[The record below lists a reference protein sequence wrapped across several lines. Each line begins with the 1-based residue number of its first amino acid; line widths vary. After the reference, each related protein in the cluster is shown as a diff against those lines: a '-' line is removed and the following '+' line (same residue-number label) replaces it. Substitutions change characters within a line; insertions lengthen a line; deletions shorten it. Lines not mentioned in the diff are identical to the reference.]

1 MDSSWK
7 AISDDSRRQILLLLK
22 KKEMT
27 PTEIA
32 QHFKFSQP
40 AVSSHLRILK
50 NSDLIREKKIGK
62 NRIYSLNTEK
72 TYEMMKFFASMWG
85 YNLRSLKELLEN
97 QQKKMNDFTIK
108 QEIIIDVSIEKVFKV
123 SLM

>member
-1 MDSSWK
+1 MESSWK
-7 AISDDSRRQILLLLK
+7 AISAITGVRYCFYLK

-50 NSDLIREKKIGK
+50 NSDLIRAKKI
-62 NRIYSLNTEK
+62 
-72 TYEMMKFFASMWG
+72 W
-85 YNLRSLKELLEN
+85 
-97 QQKKMNDFTIK
+97 
-108 QEIIIDVSIEKVFKV
+108 
-123 SLM
+123 

>member
-1 MDSSWK
+1 MESSWK
-7 AISDDSRRQILLLLK
+7 AISDDNRRQILLLLK

-40 AVSSHLRILK
+40 ALSTHLRILK

-72 TYEMMKFFASMWG
+72 TVEMMKFFTSIWG
-85 YNLRSLKELLEN
+85 YKLKSLKEFLEN
-97 QQKKMNDFTIK
+97 EQKN
-108 QEIIIDVSIEKVFKV
+108 E
-123 SLM
+123 

>member
-1 MDSSWK
+1 LESSWK
-7 AISDDSRRQILLLLK
+7 AIADDSRRQILLVLK

-50 NSDLIREKKIGK
+50 SSDLIREKKIGK
-62 NRIYSLNTEK
+62 NRIYSLNTDK
-72 TYEMMKFFASMWG
+72 TYEMMKLFASMLG
-85 YNLRSLKELLEN
+85 YNLTSLKELLEN
-97 QQKKMNDFTIK
+97 EQKN
-108 QEIIIDVSIEKVFKV
+108 
-123 SLM
+123 

>member
-1 MDSSWK
+1 MESSWK
-7 AISDDSRRQILLLLK
+7 AISDDNRRQILLLLK

-50 NSDLIREKKIGK
+50 SSDLIREKKIGK
-62 NRIYSLNTEK
+62 NRIYSLNPEK

-85 YNLRSLKELLEN
+85 YNLKSLKELLEN
-97 QQKKMNDFTIK
+97 EQKN
-108 QEIIIDVSIEKVFKV
+108 E
-123 SLM
+123 

>member
-1 MDSSWK
+1 MDSTWK

-32 QHFKFSQP
+32 QHFNFSQP

-50 NSDLIREKKIGK
+50 SSDLIKEKKIGK
-62 NRIYSLNTEK
+62 NRIYSLNPEK
-72 TYEMMKFFASMWG
+72 TYEMMQFFASMWG
-85 YNLRSLKELLEN
+85 YNLKSLKELLEN
-97 QQKKMNDFTIK
+97 
-108 QEIIIDVSIEKVFKV
+108 EK
-123 SLM
+123 

>member
-32 QHFKFSQP
+32 QHFNFSQP

-50 NSDLIREKKIGK
+50 SSDLIKEKKVGK
-62 NRIYSLNTEK
+62 NRIYSLNPEK
-72 TYEMMKFFASMWG
+72 TYEMMQFFASMWG
-85 YNLRSLKELLEN
+85 YNLKSLKELLEN
-97 QQKKMNDFTIK
+97 
-108 QEIIIDVSIEKVFKV
+108 EK
-123 SLM
+123 

>member
-1 MDSSWK
+1 MDSKWK

-32 QHFKFSQP
+32 QHFNFSQP

-50 NSDLIREKKIGK
+50 SSDLIREKKVGK
-62 NRIYSLNTEK
+62 NRIYSLNPEK
-72 TYEMMKFFASMWG
+72 TYEMMQFFASMWG

-97 QQKKMNDFTIK
+97 
-108 QEIIIDVSIEKVFKV
+108 EK
-123 SLM
+123 

>member
-1 MDSSWK
+1 MESSWK

-32 QHFKFSQP
+32 QHFKFSRP

-50 NSDLIREKKIGK
+50 NSDLIRAKKIGK
-62 NRIYSLNTEK
+62 NRIYSLNTDK
-72 TYEMMKFFASMWG
+72 TYEMMKFFASMWT

-97 QQKKMNDFTIK
+97 EQKN
-108 QEIIIDVSIEKVFKV
+108 E
-123 SLM
+123 

>member
-1 MDSSWK
+1 MESSWK

-27 PTEIA
+27 PTVIA

-50 NSDLIREKKIGK
+50 SSDLIKEKKVGK

-72 TYEMMKFFASMWG
+72 TYEIMQFFASMWG
-85 YNLRSLKELLEN
+85 YNLKSLKELLEN
-97 QQKKMNDFTIK
+97 EQ
-108 QEIIIDVSIEKVFKV
+108 
-123 SLM
+123 

>member
-1 MDSSWK
+1 MESSWK

-50 NSDLIREKKIGK
+50 NSDLIKRKRLVKIEFIHLTQK
-62 NRIYSLNTEK
+62 RH
-72 TYEMMKFFASMWG
+72 MK
-85 YNLRSLKELLEN
+85 
-97 QQKKMNDFTIK
+97 
-108 QEIIIDVSIEKVFKV
+108 
-123 SLM
+123 

>member
-1 MDSSWK
+1 MESSWK

-32 QHFKFSQP
+32 QHFKFSRP

-72 TYEMMKFFASMWG
+72 TYEMMKFFASIWG
-85 YNLRSLKELLEN
+85 HNLRSLKELLEN
-97 QQKKMNDFTIK
+97 EQKN
-108 QEIIIDVSIEKVFKV
+108 E
-123 SLM
+123 